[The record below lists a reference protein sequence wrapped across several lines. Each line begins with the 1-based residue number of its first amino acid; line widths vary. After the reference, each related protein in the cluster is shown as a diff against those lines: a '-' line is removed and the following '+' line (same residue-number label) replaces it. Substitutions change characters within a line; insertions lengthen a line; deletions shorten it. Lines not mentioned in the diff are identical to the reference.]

1 MSKKILLTVVLV
13 AVLAVVSI
21 AQETITVAAGAVGI
35 ELELAKKAAREFES
49 IFPGVEV
56 KVLDTPDMATDRLGL
71 YLQFFEAESSKVDV
85 YQIDVIWPG
94 DLAQHFVDL
103 YKYGGHDYAPNH
115 FQPIIEN
122 NTVDGELIAI
132 PWFTD
137 APVLYYRTDLLEKYG
152 FDGPPK
158 TWDELEHMAKVV
170 TEGEKKDN
178 PDFWGFVFQGNAY
191 EGLTCDALEWI
202 ASNDGGK
209 IINSDKEITIAN
221 ENAADILK
229 KVRGWIGTIAPEG
242 VLTFDEEASRKVW
255 QGGNALFMRNWPY
268 AYKLSQSDD
277 SAVKG
282 KFDVTTLP
290 RGKGTSSA
298 TLGGWQLAVSKY
310 SKNPALAAQ
319 VAFFFANYKHQKERA
334 IEASYNPTI
343 KTLYQDPEVLEAV
356 PFFGTLYDVFTNAVA
371 RPSTASA
378 PNYNEVST
386 LFFKA
391 VHKIISGESN
401 DPMGTLEELALDIAE
416 VTGFEPVFE

>member
-1 MSKKILLTVVLV
+1 MSKKVLLTVVLV

-137 APVLYYRTDLLEKYG
+137 APVLYYRTDLLEEYG
-152 FDGPPK
+152 FDGPPE
-158 TWDELEHMAKVV
+158 TWDELENMAEVV
-170 TEGEKKDN
+170 TKGEKEDN

-202 ASNDGGK
+202 ASNDGGT
-209 IINSDKEITIAN
+209 IINSDKEVTIAN
-221 ENAADILK
+221 ENAADILEQ
-229 KVRGWIGTIAPEG
+229 VRG
-242 VLTFDEEASRKVW
+242 
-255 QGGNALFMRNWPY
+255 
-268 AYKLSQSDD
+268 
-277 SAVKG
+277 
-282 KFDVTTLP
+282 
-290 RGKGTSSA
+290 
-298 TLGGWQLAVSKY
+298 
-310 SKNPALAAQ
+310 
-319 VAFFFANYKHQKERA
+319 
-334 IEASYNPTI
+334 
-343 KTLYQDPEVLEAV
+343 
-356 PFFGTLYDVFTNAVA
+356 
-371 RPSTASA
+371 
-378 PNYNEVST
+378 
-386 LFFKA
+386 
-391 VHKIISGESN
+391 
-401 DPMGTLEELALDIAE
+401 
-416 VTGFEPVFE
+416 